1 MREIAAGRSWDLD
14 RLMHRQTY
22 IDLIRAYLVDYGS
35 QRDLACALGFSE
47 AYASY
52 LLEPLRLTSGGR
64 QSGHWSVLLCAAGHE
79 VAEAF
84 KYVKTP
90 AEVRACQI
98 AEQLL
103 TDADRRDVL
112 LYHINMA
119 RRAAR
124 PPPDSPAMSAGAAR
138 AALEMVGEIHQA
150 ALYDPAEP
158 VTASSYARVWAQ
170 ARYLPAQID
179 SRLNPAEHAQAL
191 MYLHDTAQ
199 VLGRPDL
206 ALGFARQAIRVL
218 PAGRPRACWLVG
230 RGPPEGQRDLCG
242 DRDPEHPGAAQ
253 GRPAGQRA
261 RRGATWIQRRAADL
275 AALIP

>member
-1 MREIAAGRSWDLD
+1 MREIAVGRSWDLD

-35 QRDLACALGFSE
+35 QRDLARALGFSE

-52 LLEPLRLTSGGR
+52 LLEPLRLAGGGR
-64 QSGHWSVLLCAAGHE
+64 PAGHWSVLCAAGRE

-90 AEVRACQI
+90 AEVRARQI

-112 LYHINMA
+112 QYHINMA

-124 PPPDSPAMSAGAAR
+124 SPPDSPAMSAGAAR
-138 AALEMVGEIHQA
+138 AALDVVGEIHQA

-158 VTASSYARVWAQ
+158 VTADSYVRVWEL
-170 ARYLPAQID
+170 ARDLPAQID
-179 SRLNPAEHAQAL
+179 PRLNPADHAQAL

-206 ALGFARQAIRVL
+206 ALGFVRQAIRVL
-218 PAGRPRACWLVG
+218 PAGRPR
-230 RGPPEGQRDLCG
+230 D
-242 DRDPEHPGAAQ
+242 
-253 GRPAGQRA
+253 AGSPTVVRLRVNA
-261 RRGATWIQRRAADL
+261 IFAEMS
-275 AALIP
+275 P